1 MEDFLIKVE
10 DNMMIYL
17 LNFKSVFNLIS
28 YAVNPIENKWT
39 HFDQYS
45 LTKWCSV
52 DLKFVANR
60 GCKDYFQRKDMIY
73 NHNSYKIKLGTL

>member
-1 MEDFLIKVE
+1 MEDYLIKVE

-17 LNFKSVFNLIS
+17 LNFKSTLNMIS
-28 YAVNPIENKWT
+28 YAVNAIENKWT

-52 DLKFVANR
+52 DLNVASNR
-60 GCKDYFQRKDMIY
+60 GCNDYFQRKDII
-73 NHNSYKIKLGTL
+73 SIITLVRK